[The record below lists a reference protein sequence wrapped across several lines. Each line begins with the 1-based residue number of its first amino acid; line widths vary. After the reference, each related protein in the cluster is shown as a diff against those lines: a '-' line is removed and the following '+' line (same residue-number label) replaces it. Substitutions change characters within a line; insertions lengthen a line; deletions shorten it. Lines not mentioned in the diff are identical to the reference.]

1 MKMPVYLPACCGL
14 LTAVAMIG
22 AATPAMAQDDQEDI
36 VITGHYGRLPSNV
49 ETASQHVS
57 YADLDLSYPPDRRLL
72 RHRIELTARYLC
84 NRLGETDGSAGDPIP
99 SCREVAVRDALA
111 RVGTVEAHFAPRGT
125 AWVAP
130 ARWQAPYPDA
140 WDTTY
145 P

>member
-1 MKMPVYLPACCGL
+1 MKIPTLASACCGL
-14 LTAVAMIG
+14 LAAATMIG
-22 AATPAMAQDDQEDI
+22 AATPAMAQDDEDI

-57 YADLDLSYPPDRRLL
+57 YADLDLSYAADRRLL

-84 NRLGETDGSAGDPIP
+84 DRLGATDEPAGGSVPD
-99 SCREVAVRDALA
+99 CRQAAVRDALA
-111 RVGTVEAHFAPRGT
+111 RVGTVEAQFAPRGT

-130 ARWQAPYPDA
+130 ARWQAPYPSA